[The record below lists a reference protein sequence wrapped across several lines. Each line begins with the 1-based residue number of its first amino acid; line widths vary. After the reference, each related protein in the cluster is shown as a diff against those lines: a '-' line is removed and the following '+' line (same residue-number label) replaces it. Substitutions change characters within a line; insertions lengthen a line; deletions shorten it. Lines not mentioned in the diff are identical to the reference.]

1 VTRLRLRRP
10 EWEGA
15 WLRASSY
22 AGMRCLRVFRL
33 VAGPAASATV
43 LRVRSEVMNRALVI
57 VDIQRDYFPGGK
69 MPLHEP
75 EAAAN
80 KAGQV
85 LEAFRAAGQGVVH
98 VQHLS
103 PAGAGF
109 LEEGTEG
116 VEIMAPVTPREGETV
131 ITKQAPNSFLGTDLE
146 QILRGLDVEE
156 VVVAGMMTSMCVD
169 ATTRAGA
176 DLGFKMTL
184 VPDACAAPNLEF
196 GGRQVDA
203 QDVHASFV
211 AALGQFY
218 ATVTPAD
225 QIT

>member
-1 VTRLRLRRP
+1 M
-10 EWEGA
+10 
-15 WLRASSY
+15 S
-22 AGMRCLRVFRL
+22 
-33 VAGPAASATV
+33 
-43 LRVRSEVMNRALVI
+43 RALVI
-57 VDIQRDYFPGGK
+57 VDIQRDYFPGGN

-75 EAAAN
+75 EAAAA

-85 LEAFRAAGQGVVH
+85 LETFRAAGDPIVH

-109 LEEGTEG
+109 LEEGSEG
-116 VEIMAPVTPREGETV
+116 TEIMAPVTPQDGETL
-131 ITKQAPNSFLGTDLE
+131 ITKRSPNSFLGTDLE
-146 QILRGLDVEE
+146 QHLRGLGVDE
-156 VVVAGMMTSMCVD
+156 VVVTGMMTSMCVD

-184 VPDACAAPNLEF
+184 VPDACAAPDLEYAD
-196 GGRQVDA
+196 RQVAA

-225 QIT
+225 QLT

>member
-1 VTRLRLRRP
+1 M
-10 EWEGA
+10 
-15 WLRASSY
+15 S
-22 AGMRCLRVFRL
+22 
-33 VAGPAASATV
+33 
-43 LRVRSEVMNRALVI
+43 RALVI
-57 VDIQRDYFPGGK
+57 VDIQRDYFPGGN

-75 EAAAN
+75 EAAAA

-85 LEAFRAAGQGVVH
+85 LEAFRAAGDPVVH

-103 PAGAGF
+103 PGGTGF
-109 LEEGTEG
+109 LEEGSEG
-116 VEIMAPVTPREGETV
+116 VEIMAPVTPQDGETL
-131 ITKQAPNSFLGTDLE
+131 ITKRAPNSFLGTELE
-146 QILRGLDVEE
+146 QHLRGLGVDQ
-156 VVVAGMMTSMCVD
+156 VVVTGMMTSMCVD

-184 VPDACAAPNLEF
+184 VPDACAAPDLQY
-196 GGRQVDA
+196 GDRQVAA

-225 QIT
+225 QLT

>member
-1 VTRLRLRRP
+1 M
-10 EWEGA
+10 
-15 WLRASSY
+15 S
-22 AGMRCLRVFRL
+22 
-33 VAGPAASATV
+33 
-43 LRVRSEVMNRALVI
+43 RALVI

-75 EAAAN
+75 EAAAA

-85 LEAFRAAGQGVVH
+85 LDAFRAAGEPVVH

-103 PAGAGF
+103 PAEVGF
-109 LEEGTEG
+109 LVEGTEG
-116 VEIMAPVTPREGETV
+116 AEIMAPVTPNEGETV
-131 ITKQAPNSFLGTDLE
+131 ITKRAPNSFLGTDLE
-146 QILRGLDVEE
+146 QHLRGLDVEE

-184 VPDACAAPNLEF
+184 IPDACAAPDLEY
-196 GGRQVDA
+196 GGRQVAA

-211 AALGQFY
+211 AALGQAY

-225 QIT
+225 QL

>member
-1 VTRLRLRRP
+1 M
-10 EWEGA
+10 
-15 WLRASSY
+15 S
-22 AGMRCLRVFRL
+22 
-33 VAGPAASATV
+33 
-43 LRVRSEVMNRALVI
+43 RALVI
-57 VDIQRDYFPGGK
+57 VGIQRDYFPGGN

-75 EAAAN
+75 EAAAA

-85 LEAFRAAGQGVVH
+85 LETFRAAGDPIVH

-103 PAGAGF
+103 PAGEGF
-109 LEEGTEG
+109 LEEGSEG
-116 VEIMAPVTPREGETV
+116 AEIMAPVTPQDGETL
-131 ITKQAPNSFLGTDLE
+131 ITKRAPNSFLGTDLE
-146 QILRGLDVEE
+146 QHLRGLGVDE
-156 VVVAGMMTSMCVD
+156 VVVTGMMTSMCVD

-184 VPDACAAPNLEF
+184 VPDACAAPNLEY
-196 GGRQVDA
+196 GDRQLAA

-225 QIT
+225 QLT

>member
-1 VTRLRLRRP
+1 V
-10 EWEGA
+10 
-15 WLRASSY
+15 S
-22 AGMRCLRVFRL
+22 
-33 VAGPAASATV
+33 
-43 LRVRSEVMNRALVI
+43 RALVI

-75 EAAAN
+75 EAAAA
-80 KAGQV
+80 KAGQA
-85 LEAFRAAGQGVVH
+85 LDAFRAAGDTVIH

-103 PAGAGF
+103 PVGTGF
-109 LEEGTEG
+109 LEEGSEG
-116 VEIMAPVTPREGETV
+116 IEIMEPVQPREGEAV
-131 ITKQAPNSFLGTDLE
+131 ITKRAPNSFLGTDLE
-146 QILRGLDVEE
+146 QQLRDAGAEQ

-176 DLGFKMTL
+176 DLCFKMTL
-184 VPDACAAPNLEF
+184 VPDACAAPSLEY
-196 GGRQVDA
+196 GGRQVPA

-225 QIT
+225 QLD

>member
-1 VTRLRLRRP
+1 MPLESGAQSQP
-10 EWEGA
+10 E
-15 WLRASSY
+15 
-22 AGMRCLRVFRL
+22 
-33 VAGPAASATV
+33 VADCCGSVPAMS
-43 LRVRSEVMNRALVI
+43 RALVI
-57 VDIQRDYFPGGK
+57 VDIQRDYFPGGN

-75 EAAAN
+75 EAAAA

-85 LEAFRAAGQGVVH
+85 LETFRAAGDPIVH

-109 LEEGTEG
+109 LEEGSEG
-116 VEIMAPVTPREGETV
+116 AEIMAPVTPRDDETL
-131 ITKQAPNSFLGTDLE
+131 ITKRAPNSFLDTDLE
-146 QILRGLDVEE
+146 QHLRGLGVDE
-156 VVVAGMMTSMCVD
+156 VVVTGMMTSMCVD

-184 VPDACAAPNLEF
+184 VPDACAAPDLEF
-196 GGRQVDA
+196 GGRQVAA

-225 QIT
+225 QLT

>member
-1 VTRLRLRRP
+1 MT
-10 EWEGA
+10 
-15 WLRASSY
+15 
-22 AGMRCLRVFRL
+22 
-33 VAGPAASATV
+33 
-43 LRVRSEVMNRALVI
+43 RALVI

-75 EAAAN
+75 EAAAA

-85 LEAFRAAGQGVVH
+85 LEAFRAAGAPIVH

-103 PAGAGF
+103 PAGGGF

-116 VEIMAPVTPREGETV
+116 AEIMAPVTPQDGEKH
-131 ITKQAPNSFLGTDLE
+131 IIKRAPNSFLGTDLE
-146 QILRGLDVEE
+146 QHLRSLGVEE
-156 VVVAGMMTSMCVD
+156 VVVTGMMTSMCVD

-184 VPDACAAPNLEF
+184 VPDACAAPALEYD
-196 GGRQVDA
+196 GRQVAA

-218 ATVTPAD
+218 ATVTAAD
-225 QIT
+225 QLT

>member
-1 VTRLRLRRP
+1 M
-10 EWEGA
+10 
-15 WLRASSY
+15 S
-22 AGMRCLRVFRL
+22 
-33 VAGPAASATV
+33 
-43 LRVRSEVMNRALVI
+43 RALVI
-57 VDIQRDYFPGGK
+57 VDIQRDYFPGGN

-75 EAAAN
+75 EAAAA

-85 LEAFRAAGQGVVH
+85 LETFRAAGDPVVH

-109 LEEGTEG
+109 LEEGSDG
-116 VEIMAPVTPREGETV
+116 VEIMAPVTPQDGETL
-131 ITKQAPNSFLGTDLE
+131 ITKRAPNSFLGTELE
-146 QILRGLDVEE
+146 QHLRGLGVDE
-156 VVVAGMMTSMCVD
+156 VVVTGMMTSMCVD

-184 VPDACAAPNLEF
+184 VPDACAAPDLKYGDRE
-196 GGRQVDA
+196 VAA

-225 QIT
+225 QLT